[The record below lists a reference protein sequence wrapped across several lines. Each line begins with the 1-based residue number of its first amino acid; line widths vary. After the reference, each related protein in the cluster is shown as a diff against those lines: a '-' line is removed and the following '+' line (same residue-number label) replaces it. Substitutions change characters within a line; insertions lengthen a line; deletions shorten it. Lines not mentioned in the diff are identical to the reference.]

1 MIVAGFGFRTSATV
15 SSLADAYA
23 KARGGAQLSAS
34 VFATAADKAT
44 TPVFQRFAT
53 DQQAAVTPVAAD
65 DLTAQPTITQSEP
78 AKTVRGTGSVAEA
91 AALAAAGPKARLL
104 APRAV
109 SDDGKA
115 TCALAEGSKP

>member
-1 MIVAGFGFRTSATV
+1 MIVAGFGFRTSVTR

-23 KARGGAQLSAS
+23 KARGRAHGSAS

-44 TPVFQRFAT
+44 TPAFQRLASDERAT
-53 DQQAAVTPVAAD
+53 VTPVAAG
-65 DLTAQPTITQSEP
+65 DLIAQPTITQSEP
-78 AKTVRGTGSVAEA
+78 AKTARGTGSVAEA
-91 AALAAAGPKARLL
+91 AALAAAGPQARLL